1 MVNLTQ
7 VGKKLAIVM
16 LITLSASCNQTT
28 TDKEEKV
35 AKIAEETTVKVTGR
49 GRVGSG
55 VIIDKEGNTYYVLTS
70 RHVVGTNPGSLEE
83 PYKIITHDGMEH
95 EPKIRKSG
103 NLDLAL
109 LTFKSA
115 TKYNFVSEGNKPSP
129 QEVVYI
135 SGWRDC
141 GESTPYE
148 FNQGEISTIL
158 SSPKDLPKENEK
170 FYDKKLDY
178 EEGYRVKYTNK
189 TIDGMS
195 GSPVFDETGKV
206 VAIHGQP
213 GKDRRNQYDFKA
225 CPPLNESYSD
235 GGNWGIPISQY
246 SQSDF

>member
-1 MVNLTQ
+1 MQ
-7 VGKKLAIVM
+7 Q
-16 LITLSASCNQTT
+16 NQ
-28 TDKEEKV
+28 EEKV
-35 AKIAEETTVKVTGR
+35 AKIAKETTVKVTGR

-115 TKYNFVSEGNKPSP
+115 TKYNLASFGNKPSP

-141 GESTPYE
+141 RCRERDCGKSARYE

-158 SSPKDLPKENEK
+158 SSPKDLPQEYEV
-170 FYDKKLDY
+170 FYDTKLDY
-178 EEGYRVKYTNK
+178 EEGYRVQYTNK

-206 VAIHGQP
+206 VAIHGKP